1 MLIIVIMVII
11 AGIELGV
18 TNWYLGTP
26 GSQGSLDTDSGPQQT
41 KIIRK
46 RLTCD
51 QGENSIWIK
60 HFKSAAKVQRPV
72 LRSWDI

>member
-1 MLIIVIMVII
+1 MLIIVIIVII

-26 GSQGSLDTDSGPQQT
+26 GSQASPGTGSEPQQT

-46 RLTCD
+46 RLSCD
-51 QGENSIWIK
+51 HEENSIWIK
-60 HFKSAAKVQRPV
+60 HFKSADQVQGPV
-72 LRSWDI
+72 MGSWDI